1 MDDRLPLNALRAFA
15 VAARHE
21 SFKTAADQLHVTAGA
36 ISRQVKQLE
45 TLLEAPLF
53 DRHAHGVR
61 LNPRGARLAAGITPA
76 LEDMAIALAA
86 ARRHDSGQRLTVSAP
101 PSFIQHWLLPRLVDF
116 EAAYEDVEIALDAS
130 QRLTVP
136 EWQGDGTRLAIRYG
150 RGPWTGVRTI
160 GLLGDALFPVCSPQ
174 LLERGPALREPA
186 DLARHRLLHV
196 AWRSASGEPFP
207 GWPEWLEAAGVPQV
221 DGRSGQR
228 YSLFGLALDQAIAGR
243 GVALAS
249 SVIVADRLASGVLVA
264 PFGTDALLASPYA
277 YDLLMPL
284 EGAPPP
290 SVRAFIDWIMGEAEV
305 FAAADTAAV
314 RRVERG

>member
-21 SFKTAADQLHVTAGA
+21 SFKIAADQLHVTAGA

-45 TLLEAPLF
+45 AQLGAAVF

-61 LNPRGARLAAGITPA
+61 LNPRGKRLAAAITPA
-76 LEDMAIALAA
+76 FDDLASALVA
-86 ARRHDSGQRLTVSAP
+86 ARRPDDDQRLTVSAP
-101 PSFIQHWLLPRLVDF
+101 PSFIQHWLLPRLVEF
-116 EAAYEDVEIALDAS
+116 EQAYDDVEIALDSS
-130 QRLTVP
+130 QRLTAP
-136 EWQGDGTRLAIRYG
+136 EWSGDGARLAIRYG
-150 RGPWTGVRTI
+150 RGPWPGVRNI

-174 LLERGPALREPA
+174 MLERGPTLSRPA
-186 DLARHRLLHV
+186 DLAGHRLLHV

-207 GWPEWLEAAGVPQV
+207 GWPEWLAAAGVTGV
-221 DGRSGQR
+221 DGDAGQR

-264 PFGTDALLASPYA
+264 PFGTDSLLASPYA
-277 YDLLMPL
+277 YDLITPL

-290 SVRAFIDWIMGEAEV
+290 SVRAFIDWIMGQAEL
-305 FAAADTAAV
+305 FALSAPG
-314 RRVERG
+314 RVQPY